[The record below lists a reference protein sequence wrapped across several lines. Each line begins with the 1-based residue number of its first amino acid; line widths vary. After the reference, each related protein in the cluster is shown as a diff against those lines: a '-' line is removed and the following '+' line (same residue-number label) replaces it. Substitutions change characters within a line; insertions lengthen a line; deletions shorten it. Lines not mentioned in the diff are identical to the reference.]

1 MKQIALI
8 HFLPLEY
15 YPPATNMINYL
26 SEELNS
32 DIFLS
37 VFSTHNTKKRA
48 VYNNKSVKIY
58 RTASSENTDYKF
70 VRLWKYFVFQI
81 SVFFKLIIIRP
92 EKILYYES
100 LSSFPVFLYK
110 RFIKHSTKIYIH
122 YHEYVSPDEY
132 ANKSMATERFFHK
145 LEQKFLYKNA
155 VWISHTNTDRL
166 NMFFYDNPNIS
177 DNILKEIPNY
187 PPKSWKIFIPNKTSI
202 QKSQLKCIYIG
213 SLSLKNTYLK
223 EFVTW
228 VIAQN
233 GKISFDIYTY
243 NLNLETLNFLQNL
256 KSPYINFN
264 SNGIEYADIP
274 SVLKKYNV
282 GIIFYKS
289 YSNNVVNCVSNKFY
303 EYYVCNLNIWFSDIM
318 KSTMKYTSLKSE
330 PLVIPVNFKELN
342 NFNWEKYEYN
352 KITDK
357 NRSAYFCDNIY
368 VSVKKEFEK

>member
-15 YPPATNMINYL
+15 YPPVTNMINYL

-32 DIFLS
+32 ERSLS
-37 VFSTHNTKKRA
+37 VFSTHNTKNRT
-48 VYNNKSVKIY
+48 VYDNKSVKIY

-100 LSSFPVFLYK
+100 LSSFSVFLYK
-110 RFIKHSTKIYIH
+110 RFINHSVKIYIH

-145 LEQKFLYKNA
+145 PEQKYLYKNA
-155 VWISHTNTDRL
+155 VWISHTNKDRL
-166 NMFFYDNPNIS
+166 KMFFYDYPNI
-177 DNILKEIPNY
+177 DKNILKEMPNY
-187 PPKSWKIFIPNKTSI
+187 PPESWKNFISKKTVIS
-202 QKSQLKCIYIG
+202 KSQLKCIYIG

-228 VIAQN
+228 VITQK
-233 GKISFDIYTY
+233 GKVSFDIYTY
-243 NLNLETLNFLQNL
+243 NLHLDTLKFLQNL
-256 KSPYINFN
+256 NSPYINFI
-264 SNGIEYADIP
+264 SNGIEYTNIP
-274 SVLKKYNV
+274 SVLKKYDV
-282 GIIFYKS
+282 GIIFYKPYS
-289 YSNNVVNCVSNKFY
+289 YNVVNCVSNKFF
-303 EYYVCNLNIWFSDIM
+303 EYYACNLNIWFSDIM
-318 KSTMKYTSLKSE
+318 KSTVQYTSLENK

-342 NFNWEKYEYN
+342 NFNWEKYTYN
-352 KITDK
+352 KPTDK
-357 NRSAYFCDNIY
+357 TKTAYFCDDVYI
-368 VSVKKEFEK
+368 SVKKEFEK